1 MDHDHNTHEPTTT
14 LNDDQKIHAEAIQRF
29 EQIEDK
35 KQRKQAIDDMKF
47 THVEG
52 GQWDEDART
61 KRANRPRFT
70 VNRVAG
76 AVAQIVGDQRQN
88 RTSIKVRPVSSGADE
103 KTAKVFNGLIRNIE
117 SLSKAT
123 NAYDAAFDE
132 SVTGGYGGW
141 RVLTEFNDDDIFE
154 QDIKIQPIN
163 SAASSLYFG
172 NSKEYDKRDA
182 PFAFV
187 ITNMPLHEFKAKWP
201 KHQATSFEQST
212 LSNTTCNDWF
222 QGDFVRIAEY
232 WKKIP
237 VKKQIALLSDGRVID
252 SDEEKDV
259 MDELAEQGVTVLKT
273 REVKSHKV
281 VMYIMNGNE
290 LLEPK
295 KDWAGKFIP
304 LIPVF
309 GKVHHIEGKTFVKG
323 MVRDAKDSQRI
334 HNYEISQ
341 MVETNSLT
349 PKDPYW
355 YTPDQAAGHEAKWA
369 TFNTKNSPFMPFN
382 HDSKVP
388 GPPTRTGAPSLQQAA
403 LAMTE
408 LSIQSIHATTG
419 LEPAS
424 MGSAPQLLSEKSVQ
438 SQAEKGDRGAFIY
451 SDNLQKSIQYTGEI
465 LVDLIPRIYD
475 TARTVRI
482 LNVDGS
488 SELVEIN
495 QDNRISQSIEDVQ
508 TGKKVIVNDLT
519 VGKYDVITDSGPS
532 FLTKRAESA
541 NQLIQLMSGQPQIA
555 PLIMDLV
562 VSSLDINNSEEIT
575 KRIRQQMIQ
584 AGTIQPTEDEVE
596 ELGLNQPQPPDP
608 SQVALLENIQMST
621 QKIMADIEN
630 TEADTISKQVKAQQ
644 EAAKTVDIMAQTLM
658 DKINAGLV
666 VTNDEIQLITAQ
678 RDILADSQDALITA
692 NSQPLLNQPLQ

>member
-1 MDHDHNTHEPTTT
+1 MADEKLTEDES
-14 LNDDQKIHAEAIQRF
+14 IHTEAIRRF

-35 KQRKQAIDDMKF
+35 KQRKQAIDDMRF

-103 KTAKVFNGLIRNIE
+103 KTAKIFNGLIRNIE

-132 SVTGGYGGW
+132 SVTGGFGGW

-172 NSKEYDKRDA
+172 DSKEYDKRDA
-182 PFAFV
+182 GYAFV
-187 ITNMPLHEFKAKWP
+187 ITNMPLHEFKVKWP
-201 KHQATSFEQST
+201 KHQATSFQQT
-212 LSNTTCNDWF
+212 RLDNTSCNDWF
-222 QGDFVRIAEY
+222 QGDKVRVAEY
-232 WKKIP
+232 WKKVP
-237 VKKQIALLSDGRVID
+237 VTKQIALLSDGRVID
-252 SDEEKDV
+252 SDEEKEV

-281 VMYIMNGNE
+281 VQYIMNGNE

-295 KDWAGKFIP
+295 KDWAGKYIP
-304 LIPVF
+304 LIPLF
-309 GKVHHIEGKTFVKG
+309 GKVHHIEGKTYIKG
-323 MVRDAKDSQRI
+323 MVRDAKDPQRI
-334 HNYEISQ
+334 YNYETSQ
-341 MVETNSLT
+341 AIETSALT

-355 YTPDQAAGHEAKWA
+355 LTKAMAAGHEGKLQS
-369 TFNTKNSPFMPFN
+369 FNKTNDPFMFYNPDDK
-382 HDSKVP
+382 HP
-388 GPPTRTGAPSLQQAA
+388 GPPARTGAPSLQQAT
-403 LAMTE
+403 LAMIAQA
-408 LSIQSIHATTG
+408 SQDIHATTG

-424 MGSAPQLLSEKSVQ
+424 MGNVPDLKSGKAI
-438 SQAEKGDRGAFIY
+438 QAQQAMGDRGAFIY

-475 TARTVRI
+475 TARTVRV

-495 QDNRISQSIEDVQ
+495 QDNQINQTIEDGQ

-519 VGKYDVITDSGPS
+519 LGKYDVITDSGPS
-532 FLTKRAESA
+532 FLTKRTESA
-541 NQLIQLMSGQPQIA
+541 QQLIELASSSPVIQQLGID
-555 PLIMDLV
+555 LIV
-562 VSSLDINNSEEIT
+562 ANLDINDSEELT
-575 KRIRQQMIQ
+575 KRVRKGMIAQ
-584 AGTIQPTEDEVE
+584 GIVEPTEDEVE
-596 ELGLNQPQPPDP
+596 ELGLNQPQQPDP

-621 QKIMADIEN
+621 QQMMADIEN
-630 TEADTISKQVKAQQ
+630 TEADTVSKQVKAQQ
-644 EAAKTVDIMAQTLM
+644 EAAKTVDIMVKTMLE
-658 DKINAGLV
+658 KIKLGVPL
-666 VTNDEIQLITAQ
+666 TNDEVQMIIAQ
-678 RDILADSQDALITA
+678 RDILADSQDLLMQA
-692 NSQPLLNQPLQ
+692 NSLPLLNNQLQ

>member
-1 MDHDHNTHEPTTT
+1 MEITDKLTDNES
-14 LNDDQKIHAEAIQRF
+14 IHQEAMTRF

-35 KQRKQAIDDMKF
+35 NQRRQAIEDMRF

-52 GQWDEDART
+52 GQWDNNAIE
-61 KRANRPRFT
+61 KRKNRPRFT

-117 SLSKAT
+117 SISKAT

-172 NSKEYDKRDA
+172 DSKEYDKRDA
-182 PFAFV
+182 HFAFL
-187 ITNMPLHEFKAKWP
+187 ITNMPLAEFRQKWP
-201 KHQATSFEQST
+201 KKST
-212 LSNTTCNDWF
+212 DNFQQTDLDNSNCNDWF
-222 QGDFVRIAEY
+222 TGDFVRIAEY
-232 WKKIP
+232 WKKVA

-259 MDELAEQGVTVLKT
+259 LDELAAQGVTVVKT

-281 VMYIMNGNE
+281 VMYVINGNE
-290 LLEPK
+290 ILEDK
-295 KDWAGKFIP
+295 KDWAGKYIP
-304 LIPVF
+304 LVPVF
-309 GKVHHIEGKTFVKG
+309 GKIHHIEGRTYIKG
-323 MVRDAKDSQRI
+323 MVRDAKDPQRI
-334 HNYEISQ
+334 YNYETSQ
-341 MVETNSLT
+341 AIETSALT

-355 YTPDQAAGHEAKWA
+355 MTKKMAAGNEAQLSS
-369 TFNTKNSPFMPFN
+369 FPTKNNPFMFYNADPE
-382 HDSKVP
+382 HP
-388 GPPTRTGAPSLQQAA
+388 GPPTRSGAPSVQSAA
-403 LAMTE
+403 LAMIAQA
-408 LSIQSIHATTG
+408 SQDIHATTG

-424 MGSAPQLLSEKSVQ
+424 MGNVPELKSGKAI
-438 SQAEKGDRGAFIY
+438 QAQQAMGDRGAFIY

-475 TARTVRI
+475 TARTVRV

-495 QDNRISQSIEDVQ
+495 QEDNRINQSIIDNQ

-519 VGKYDVITDSGPS
+519 VGKYDVVTDSGPS
-532 FLTKRAESA
+532 FLTKRMETAD
-541 NQLIQLMSGQPQIA
+541 QLIQLVQAMPQMQQLIPDLIA
-555 PLIMDLV
+555 RN
-562 VSSLDINNSEEIT
+562 LDINDNEEIVARLR
-575 KRIRQQMIQ
+575 KQMITQ
-584 AGTIQPTEDEVE
+584 GIIEPTEEEIE
-596 ELGLNQPQPPDP
+596 ELGLNQPPQPDLL
-608 SQVALLENIQMST
+608 QEALLENTQMAT
-621 QKIMADIEN
+621 QKLMADIEKV
-630 TEADTISKQVKAQQ
+630 EADTINAQVKTQQ
-644 EAAKTVDIMAQTLM
+644 ETAKTVDI
-658 DKINAGLV
+658 LV
-666 VTNDEIQLITAQ
+666 KTMLEKVKVGIPLTNDEVQLVIAQ
-678 RDILADSQDALITA
+678 RDILADAQDSLVLA
-692 NSQPLLNQPLQ
+692 NSPTLLNQVQ